1 MIIYNLIGM
10 GSCLSYCCK
19 ERNKRARHVKPAG
32 YFDTSSL
39 IEFETLIDEQS
50 SSEPKSISS
59 WLNFKKGKH
68 YIRLQSLE
76 LLEIESH
83 AQVATY
89 SDGNYDSQS
98 RLYHLNFEEP
108 LTSDDDLLS
117 LTDDDDDCIN
127 IKQLAFHQ
135 EDALE
140 LEEEAKVQPPSAADE
155 TPPLVGGQRVVVR
168 SRLAK
173 EDNWTG
179 ADHNAWALAGE
190 EEILNVTKL
199 HSHLP
204 SCPQFLTKTWEKER
218 ERLNSSPHSSL
229 DLEWENEVGLTPPQQ
244 CTSAADEDFV
254 YVPGADTCSNHS
266 TPISNENDLEW
277 DGDLSSVQ
285 IGGFDMETEQ
295 LISEIEQMTADAL
308 KEPSGASR

>member
-50 SSEPKSISS
+50 SSEPKS
-59 WLNFKKGKH
+59 
-68 YIRLQSLE
+68 LQSLE

>member
-1 MIIYNLIGM
+1 MSNRPVTSIRQA
-10 GSCLSYCCK
+10 S
-19 ERNKRARHVKPAG
+19 
-32 YFDTSSL
+32 SSL
-39 IEFETLIDEQS
+39 KLLLTS
-50 SSEPKSISS
+50 
-59 WLNFKKGKH
+59 
-68 YIRLQSLE
+68 LQSLE
-76 LLEIESH
+76 LPETESQ
-83 AQVATY
+83 AQVVTY
-89 SDGNYDSQS
+89 CDGNCNSQS
-98 RLYHLNFEEP
+98 RLYHLNFEEL

-117 LTDDDDDCIN
+117 LTDDDDGGGVI

-140 LEEEAKVQPPSAADE
+140 LEEESKVQPSAAE

-179 ADHNAWALAGE
+179 ADHNAWALTGE
-190 EEILNVTKL
+190 EEILNVTRL
-199 HSHLP
+199 RSHLP